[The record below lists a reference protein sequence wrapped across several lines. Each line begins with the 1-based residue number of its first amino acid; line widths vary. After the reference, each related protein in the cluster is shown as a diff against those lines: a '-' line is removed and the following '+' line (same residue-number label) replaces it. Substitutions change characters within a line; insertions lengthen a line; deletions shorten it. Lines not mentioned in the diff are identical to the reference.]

1 MSLNWFALF
10 PEFFLVLTLIGS
22 VFVRLFREKATPKTF
37 YTLSKFGVAA
47 AFIATLIF
55 YNQSFWN
62 GVYENSLH
70 SSLFKVFIYLF
81 AAVTMF
87 LSAKY
92 FLSKDYPSFRFYSFI
107 LLSLLFLTS
116 ALSAV
121 DIRLMV
127 VLLELGFLLNFYL
140 IRSPGN
146 DDETYPVSF
155 NFFLYAFLWTI
166 FMAFAV
172 SYVVKIVGGGSFE
185 DIAMYCNAHEIN
197 WQLYACGAIVLL
209 GCLYKLG
216 VAPFHFWTADVFGAA
231 ILPVG
236 SYLMIV
242 PVFAYYAAFVQLSVG
257 PLAVHFD
264 LLKPAFYAFSLIS
277 IFIGAIGA
285 NGEIN
290 LRRIMAYS
298 RIFVLGIVLL
308 LLSSITEISIFSS
321 FIYLFVSMLALGG
334 VFAACYA
341 LKNKGDYLRRLNEL
355 SGLAE
360 SKPFIAAA
368 MLIFM
373 VSLLG
378 FPPLLGFLGMVFI
391 VDNLVAYQDYVSIFV
406 IMLGIVILAA
416 AYLRVIKTFYFDVKR
431 SNFDR
436 ADRGI
441 YFMLLLI
448 LAVILVFVL
457 SPKYLVNDVE
467 MALRGLV
474 S

>member
-1 MSLNWFALF
+1 M
-10 PEFFLVLTLIGS
+10 
-22 VFVRLFREKATPKTF
+22 
-37 YTLSKFGVAA
+37 
-47 AFIATLIF
+47 
-55 YNQSFWN
+55 
-62 GVYENSLH
+62 
-70 SSLFKVFIYLF
+70 
-81 AAVTMF
+81 
-87 LSAKY
+87 
-92 FLSKDYPSFRFYSFI
+92 
-107 LLSLLFLTS
+107 
-116 ALSAV
+116 
-121 DIRLMV
+121 
-127 VLLELGFLLNFYL
+127 
-140 IRSPGN
+140 
-146 DDETYPVSF
+146 
-155 NFFLYAFLWTI
+155 
-166 FMAFAV
+166 
-172 SYVVKIVGGGSFE
+172 
-185 DIAMYCNAHEIN
+185 
-197 WQLYACGAIVLL
+197 LL

-264 LLKPAFYAFSLIS
+264 FLKPAFYAFSLIS